1 MSANSRLG
9 AYSNKYGMS
18 SIQINV
24 TGVIDFFFQ
33 NKSCHVVVV
42 LLSLHPPGHAMKIRR
57 IIVTSFR
64 VMGSGSGYNW
74 VVVFAAARV
83 GVHVARTERLET
95 ASAHKLRCW
104 CTAIVAVSFTQHL
117 M

>member
-1 MSANSRLG
+1 
-9 AYSNKYGMS
+9 
-18 SIQINV
+18 
-24 TGVIDFFFQ
+24 
-33 NKSCHVVVV
+33 
-42 LLSLHPPGHAMKIRR
+42 
-57 IIVTSFR
+57 
-64 VMGSGSGYNW
+64 MGSGSDYNW
-74 VVVFAAARV
+74 VVVFEAARV